1 MEYNEEDAYQMSST
15 SYNLGESKLKTQD
28 EIDLAKNHI
37 TFDYDDLTPQ
47 VERIKLEGDEYEA
60 KNKRSRDLAT

>member
-1 MEYNEEDAYQMSST
+1 MEYNEEDAYKMSST

-37 TFDYDDLTPQ
+37 TFDYDDLTP
-47 VERIKLEGDEYEA
+47 
-60 KNKRSRDLAT
+60 